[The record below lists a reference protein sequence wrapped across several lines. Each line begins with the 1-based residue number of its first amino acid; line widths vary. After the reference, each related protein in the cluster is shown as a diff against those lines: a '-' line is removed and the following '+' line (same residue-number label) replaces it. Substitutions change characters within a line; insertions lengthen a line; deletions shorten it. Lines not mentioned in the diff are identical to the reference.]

1 VAAKGMAKRRPS
13 PPIDTDQNYENHRL
27 RFARGATNFVTLL
40 LTADAALPKALRFI
54 TADAA
59 AALATSAPTIAGM
72 SFCILISPPVISP
85 PHRWLRMAPP
95 LVGKDGTTTTS
106 TTIAALKST
115 P

>member
-1 VAAKGMAKRRPS
+1 MAKRRPS
-13 PPIDTDQNYENHRL
+13 PPIDTDQSYENHRL

-40 LTADAALPKALRFI
+40 LAADAALPKALRFM

-59 AALATSAPTIAGM
+59 AALAISAPTIAGM
-72 SFCILISPPVISP
+72 SFCMLISPPDP
-85 PHRWLRMAPP
+85 LLRMAPP

-106 TTIAALKST
+106 TTNAALKST